1 MKELP
6 FLGLLILAAMAAADE
21 RPLPPLEALAAY
33 GCAVE
38 LVSVIDHNRT
48 SRKPAQMY
56 KATAWAVH
64 RSGDKEA
71 RDWQHTLSYRR
82 RRLACL
88 KDCDHWLEQMERA
101 VNPKGDGR

>member
-38 LVSVIDHNRT
+38 LVRMIDHNRP
-48 SRKPAQMY
+48 SSKPAQMY

-64 RSGDKEA
+64 RQATKKPATGS
-71 RDWQHTLSYRR
+71 T
-82 RRLACL
+82 
-88 KDCDHWLEQMERA
+88 
-101 VNPKGDGR
+101 P